1 MGVTSYLKDCLTL
14 ASILGLL
21 LAGLTIA
28 LESGVVIVGPERK
41 SEVMVNLS
49 KVLLT
54 LAGCLLILGM
64 IQRVVG
70 VRIDPIW

>member
-1 MGVTSYLKDCLTL
+1 MGITACLKDCLTL

-21 LAGLTIA
+21 VIGLTIA
-28 LESGVVIVGPERK
+28 LKSGLVIVGPERK
-41 SEVMVNLS
+41 TEMMGNLS

-64 IQRVVG
+64 IQRVIG
-70 VRIDPIW
+70 VRIDSIW